1 MSVQSGRNEEVQ
13 SGRGVPDV
21 APRSKGDKDILLHGV
36 TKRFEISKR
45 GSLLAVDGVDMQVAA
60 DEFVALIGPSGCG
73 KSTIL
78 RMVAS
83 LEAPT
88 QGNVLVS
95 GRPPHE
101 LALAH
106 RLGVAFQDHAL
117 LPWLSSWD
125 NIALPY
131 RVAGRRVDD
140 ERIAM
145 LLKLVGM
152 EGFAKAPPR
161 QLSGGMRQRVAIAR
175 ALALSPEVLL
185 LDEPFGALDA
195 VTRRRL
201 NIELQ
206 RIWSEQAIT
215 TLLVTHSVEEA
226 IFLAD
231 RIVVL
236 TERPGRIKLVR
247 EVPFERPRAREVMT
261 TPAFHALAD
270 ELMLALDPG
279 EAEDDHR
286 NG

>member
-1 MSVQSGRNEEVQ
+1 MNLRKEDGGAATGGVEGSTIDPSSPQRTRGIVLRN
-13 SGRGVPDV
+13 
-21 APRSKGDKDILLHGV
+21 V
-36 TKRFEISKR
+36 TKRFPIAKKET
-45 GSLLAVDGVDMQVAA
+45 LLAVDGIDLQVRP
-60 DEFVALIGPSGCG
+60 DEFVAIIGPSGCG

-83 LEAPT
+83 LEEPT
-88 QGNVLVS
+88 EGTVLVS

-101 LALAH
+101 LAQAH

-131 RVAGRRVDD
+131 RVSGMKPDNERVTS
-140 ERIAM
+140 

-152 EGFAKAPPR
+152 EGFSDARPR

-175 ALALSPEVLL
+175 ALALGPEVLL

-201 NIELQ
+201 NLELQ

-226 IFLAD
+226 VFLSD
-231 RIVVL
+231 RIVVM

-247 EVPFERPRAREVMT
+247 EVPLPRPRSREVMT
-261 TPAFHALAD
+261 TDAFHAIAD
-270 ELMLALDPG
+270 ELTLALDPG
-279 EAEDDHR
+279 ESGVPID
-286 NG
+286 G